1 VLVGYYHIYGRSQD
15 PQCAELI
22 NFLSTSGFEYVLT
35 LTDFSSEYEHLITKR
50 YDRDHTPI
58 VTAVTITG
66 EEEMIGGFDEAL
78 EYMKNMMK
86 G

>member
-1 VLVGYYHIYGRSQD
+1 MLVGYYHIYGRSQD

-50 YDRDHTPI
+50 CNRDHTPI
-58 VTAVTITG
+58 ITAVTITG
-66 EEEMIGGFDEAL
+66 EEEMIGGFDEAM
-78 EYMKNMMK
+78 EYMKSMME